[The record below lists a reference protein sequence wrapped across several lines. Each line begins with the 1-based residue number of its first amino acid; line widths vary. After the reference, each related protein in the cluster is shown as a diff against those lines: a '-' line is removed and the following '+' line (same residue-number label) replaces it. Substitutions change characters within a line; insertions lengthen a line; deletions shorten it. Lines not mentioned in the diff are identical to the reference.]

1 MRITSSENF
10 RKMDNYS
17 IENIGIPSIMLMENA
32 ALKVVSNIDLQ
43 LNNRFVIVCGRGNNG
58 GDGLAVARHL
68 HCLNKEVEVFIIEKS
83 KSSTKDFEIN
93 YNILKNMNL
102 NIKTIRDYEDLDY
115 LRDSIIKSDMTVDAI
130 FGIGLSRKIEGI
142 YKDTI
147 SVINENSKGTLAID
161 IPSGLNANT
170 GEVEGVCI
178 EANITVSFEMYK
190 EGFLTYDRDKYL
202 GNIIIESIGI
212 PREVLDLFSNDSYII
227 DKYMFKNNF
236 KERNKYAH
244 KGDFG
249 KVLVIAGSKGFSGAA
264 YLCTEAAVKSGT
276 GLVTLAT
283 SNDIQNILSSKLE
296 EAMTL
301 NYENYEDIKNIMG
314 KSNCI
319 AIGPGMGK
327 NNNTEELLRKII
339 RDYNGTMVIDADGI
353 NVLESNLDI
362 IKNAKCKIVLTPHLG
377 EFSRITG
384 YDIDYIKK
392 NRLKLAKEFAKENKI
407 VLLLKGYNTIITNG
421 KEVFVNSTGNSAMA
435 SGGMGDCLTG
445 IIVSFIAQGY
455 NPLEATCLAA
465 YLHGY
470 CGEKLSLKM
479 FCVNATH
486 ILNYI
491 PFAIKELQNIQSN

>member
-10 RKMDNYS
+10 RKVDNYS
-17 IENIGIPSIMLMENA
+17 IENIGIPSIVLMENA
-32 ALKVVSNIDLQ
+32 ALKIVSNIDLQ
-43 LNNRFVIVCGRGNNG
+43 LNNRFVIVCGKGNNG

-83 KSSTKDFEIN
+83 KNGTKDFKIN

-115 LRDSIIKSDMTVDAI
+115 LRESIMKSDMVLDAI

-147 SVINENSKGTLAID
+147 SVINENSKSTLAID
-161 IPSGLNANT
+161 VPSGLNANT
-170 GEVEGVCI
+170 GEIEGVCI
-178 EANITVSFEMYK
+178 EANTTVSFEMYK
-190 EGFLTYDRDKYL
+190 EGFLTYYRDKYL

-212 PREVLDLFSNDSYII
+212 PREVLDLFSNDLYII

-236 KERNKYAH
+236 KERNKYAY

-249 KVLVIAGSKGFSGAA
+249 KALIIAGSKGFSGAA

-296 EAMTL
+296 EAMTIS
-301 NYENYEDIKNIMG
+301 YEDSKDVKNIMG
-314 KSNCI
+314 KSSCI

-339 RDYNGTMVIDADGI
+339 RDYNKTMVIDADGI
-353 NVLESNLDI
+353 NVLENNLDI
-362 IKNAKCKIVLTPHLG
+362 IKKANGEIVLTPHLG

-384 YDIDYIKK
+384 YDIDYIKE

-407 VLLLKGYNTIITNG
+407 ILLLKGYNTIITNG

-445 IIVSFIAQGY
+445 IITSFIAQGY
-455 NPLEATCLAA
+455 DPLEATCLAA

-470 CGEKLSLKM
+470 CGEKLSSKM

-486 ILNYI
+486 VLDYI
-491 PFAIKELQNIQSN
+491 PFAIKELQYT

>member
-10 RKMDNYS
+10 RKVDNYS
-17 IENIGIPSIMLMENA
+17 IENIGIPSIVLMENA
-32 ALKVVSNIDLQ
+32 ALKIVSNIDLQ
-43 LNNRFVIVCGRGNNG
+43 LNNRFVIVCGKGNNG

-83 KSSTKDFEIN
+83 KNGTKDFKIN

-115 LRDSIIKSDMTVDAI
+115 LRESIMKSDMVLDAI

-147 SVINENSKGTLAID
+147 SVINENSKSTLAID
-161 IPSGLNANT
+161 VPSGLNANT
-170 GEVEGVCI
+170 GEIEGVCI
-178 EANITVSFEMYK
+178 EANTTVSFEMYK
-190 EGFLTYDRDKYL
+190 EGFLTYYRDKYL

-212 PREVLDLFSNDSYII
+212 PREVLDLFSNDLYII

-236 KERNKYAH
+236 KERNKYAY

-249 KVLVIAGSKGFSGAA
+249 KALIIAGSKGFSGAA

-296 EAMTL
+296 EAMTIS
-301 NYENYEDIKNIMG
+301 YEDSKDVKNIMG
-314 KSNCI
+314 KSSCI

-339 RDYNGTMVIDADGI
+339 RDYNKTMVIDADGI
-353 NVLESNLDI
+353 NVLENNLDI
-362 IKNAKCKIVLTPHLG
+362 IKKANGEIVLTPHLG

-384 YDIDYIKK
+384 YDIDYIKE

-407 VLLLKGYNTIITNG
+407 ILLLKGYNTIITMV
-421 KEVFVNSTGNSAMA
+421 KK
-435 SGGMGDCLTG
+435 
-445 IIVSFIAQGY
+445 
-455 NPLEATCLAA
+455 
-465 YLHGY
+465 YL
-470 CGEKLSLKM
+470 
-479 FCVNATH
+479 
-486 ILNYI
+486 
-491 PFAIKELQNIQSN
+491 

>member
-10 RKMDNYS
+10 RKMDNYC
-17 IENIGIPSIMLMENA
+17 IENIGIPSIVLMENA
-32 ALKVVSNIDLQ
+32 ALKIVSNIDLQ
-43 LNNRFVIVCGRGNNG
+43 LNNRFVIVCGKGNNG

-83 KSSTKDFEIN
+83 KDGTKDFKIN

-115 LRDSIIKSDMTVDAI
+115 LRESIMKSDMVLDAI

-147 SVINENSKGTLAID
+147 SVINENSKSTLAID
-161 IPSGLNANT
+161 VPSGLNANT
-170 GEVEGVCI
+170 GEIEGVCI
-178 EANITVSFEMYK
+178 EANTTVSFEMYK
-190 EGFLTYDRDKYL
+190 EGFLTYYGDKYL

-212 PREVLDLFSNDSYII
+212 PREVLDLFSNDLYII
-227 DKYMFKNNF
+227 DKYMFKNNL
-236 KERNKYAH
+236 KGRNKYAH

-249 KVLVIAGSKGFSGAA
+249 KALIIAGSKGFSGAA

-296 EAMTL
+296 EAMTIS
-301 NYENYEDIKNIMG
+301 YEDSKDVKNIMV
-314 KSNCI
+314 KSSCI

-339 RDYNGTMVIDADGI
+339 RDYNRTMVIDADGI
-353 NVLESNLDI
+353 NVLENNLDI
-362 IKNAKCKIVLTPHLG
+362 IKKARGEIVLTPHLG

-384 YDIDYIKK
+384 YDIDYIKE

-407 VLLLKGYNTIITNG
+407 ILLLKGYNTIITNG
-421 KEVFVNSTGNSAMA
+421 EEVFVNSTGNSAMA

-445 IIVSFIAQGY
+445 IITSFIAQGY
-455 NPLEATCLAA
+455 DPLEATCLAA

-470 CGEKLSLKM
+470 CGEKLSSKM

-486 ILNYI
+486 VLDYI
-491 PFAIKELQNIQSN
+491 PFAIKELQYT